1 MPAGADPGRPGPGQ
15 SWRPGTPPP
24 APIGPDTLGADIRI
38 GYARCSSVKHYTRNF
53 QHPLVGSMTLD
64 NELMDLSNDKGRRM
78 AVFTAEPDSSSATA
92 LQFLADLSVGT
103 FAPQQEQDHVPAG
116 TVKRTALSHFRW

>member
-24 APIGPDTLGADIRI
+24 APIGPDNPGADIRI

-53 QHPLVGSMTLD
+53 QHPLVGSMPLD

-78 AVFTAEPDSSSATA
+78 AVFTAEPDSPQT
-92 LQFLADLSVGT
+92 SVPGRSRRSRN
-103 FAPQQEQDHVPAG
+103 
-116 TVKRTALSHFRW
+116 RTTSRRGP

>member
-1 MPAGADPGRPGPGQ
+1 MPTPDDRARGSPGDPAPR
-15 SWRPGTPPP
+15 PP
-24 APIGPDTLGADIRI
+24 APIGPDNPGADIRI

-53 QHPLVGSMTLD
+53 QHPLVDSMPLD
-64 NELMDLSNDKGRRM
+64 NELMDLSNDKGQRM
-78 AVFTAEPDSSSATA
+78 AVFTAEPDSPSAAA
-92 LQFLADLSVGT
+92 LQFLADLSAGT